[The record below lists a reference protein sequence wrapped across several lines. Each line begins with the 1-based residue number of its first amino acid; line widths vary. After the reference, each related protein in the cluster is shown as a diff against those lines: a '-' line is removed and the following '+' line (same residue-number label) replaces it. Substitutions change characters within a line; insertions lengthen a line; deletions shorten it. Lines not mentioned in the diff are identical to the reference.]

1 MKKYPLLLRPVSK
14 EIIWGGDRL
23 RREYNKTAPFEKIAE
38 SWELT
43 VREKEMCVIADGEY
57 AGIALGDYIDAARR
71 SVLGLCGARYDRFPL
86 LIKFID
92 AADRLSIQ
100 VHPDNEYSL
109 ANEGELGKTEMWY
122 IMAAEPGAQ
131 LVYGLREGCTVPEFA
146 AAVAEGRTE
155 EELNFIDVHPG
166 EVYFIP
172 SGQVHAIGAGILIA
186 EIQQNSNI
194 TYRVYDYNRPGA
206 DGKPREL
213 HTAKAI
219 DVIKL
224 RTPEEIDEI
233 RFALPCRFRPS
244 DTCEILASCEYFTV
258 VKYKTAP
265 GSTALYDSTDRSFA
279 SLLVLDAGEDA
290 ELEWGDEVYPLH
302 KGESWFIP
310 AGTGEMQIA
319 GAAECIL
326 SEVN

>member
-1 MKKYPLLLRPVSK
+1 MKKYPMLLRPVSK

-23 RREYNKTAPFEKIAE
+23 RREYGKTAPFDKIAE

-43 VREKEMCVIADGEY
+43 VREKEMCVIASGEY
-57 AGIALGDYIDAARR
+57 TGLPLGAYIRARRR
-71 SVLGLCGARYDRFPL
+71 SVLGKDGAKYDRFPL

-100 VHPDNEYSL
+100 VHPDNEYGL
-109 ANEGELGKTEMWY
+109 KNEGELGKTEMWY
-122 IMAAEPGAQ
+122 IMAAEEGAK
-131 LVYGLREGCTVPEFA
+131 LVYGLKEGCTVEEFG

-155 EELNFIDVHPG
+155 ELLNFVEVHPG
-166 EVYFIP
+166 ETYFIP

-213 HTAKAI
+213 HTAKAL

-224 RTPEEIDEI
+224 RTKEEIDAI
-233 RFALPCRFRPS
+233 RFAVPLS
-244 DTCEILASCEYFTV
+244 GVKADNMEVLASCEYFTV
-258 VKYKTAP
+258 VKYATDA
-265 GSTALYDSTDRSFA
+265 GSTAQFDVTDHSFA
-279 SLLVLDAGEDA
+279 SVLVLDAAEDA
-290 ELEWGDEVYPLH
+290 QLESGDQIYPLH
-302 KGESWFIP
+302 KGESYFLP
-310 AGTGEMQIA
+310 AGLGEVRVA
-319 GAAECIL
+319 GKADIIV